1 MKVGLAEPAIAPPI
15 LLRGTQAL
23 AVAGG
28 AASYWLPDHLINVL
42 PRSLWKPEHIGLA
55 RFIRRPD
62 AFLEPFTTLGW
73 MAAKNRVVRLE
84 LGVSVTDSARRNP
97 AVTAQAFATLHLMT
111 RGRAALG
118 IGTGERENNEPY
130 GVPWS
135 RPVARFEEAVA
146 VIRALWDSDGRPVS
160 RAGEFFPLKDAVFDV
175 PPFKGTRPPI
185 YVAAH
190 GPRMLRITGRF
201 GDAWMPAWP
210 QSAKTY
216 GERMGVVREAASDA
230 GRDPFSIVGSGW
242 FFVVTAPSAAGVEDL
257 LATDIARSFALTI
270 PGAEWAKFGGEH
282 PLGRDFT
289 GLQDLL
295 PHTIDEATALRYARM
310 VPDGLLAGSFLTG
323 TPAEILERL
332 AEYRDQGLQHPVL
345 LNASPF
351 MHFPKG
357 ATSIPALVT
366 LLRRLRRL

>member
-1 MKVGLAEPAIAPPI
+1 MKVGLAEPAIAPPV

-28 AASYWLPDHLINVL
+28 ASSYWLPDHLINVL

-55 RFIRRPD
+55 RYVRRPD
-62 AFLEPFTTLGW
+62 AFLEPFTALGW
-73 MAAKNRVVRLE
+73 MAAKNRLTRLE
-84 LGVSVTDSARRNP
+84 LGVSVTDTGRRNP
-97 AVTAQAFATLHLMT
+97 AVTAQAFATLHLLT

-135 RPVARFEEAVA
+135 KPVARFEEALG
-146 VIRALWDSDGRPVS
+146 VIRALWDSDGRPVT
-160 RAGEFFPLKDAVFDV
+160 RDGEFFPLKDALFDV
-175 PPFKGTRPPI
+175 PAFKGTRPPI

-190 GPRMLRITGRF
+190 GPRMLRLTGRY

-216 GERMGVVREAASDA
+216 GERFDAVREAASDA
-230 GRDPFSIVGSGW
+230 GRDPASIVGSGW
-242 FFVVTAPSAAGVEDL
+242 FFVVTAPSAGAVDDL

-270 PGAEWAKFGGEH
+270 PAEQWRTFGAEH
-282 PLGRDFT
+282 PLGSDFT

-295 PHTIDEATALRYARM
+295 PHTIDEETALRYARA
-310 VPDGLLAGSFLTG
+310 VPDGLLASSFITG
-323 TPAEILERL
+323 TPTEVVDRL
-332 AEYRDQGLQHPVL
+332 AEYHQQGLRHPVL
-345 LNASPF
+345 LNAAPF

-357 ATSIPALVT
+357 AASVPALVT
-366 LLRRLRRL
+366 VLRRLRRM